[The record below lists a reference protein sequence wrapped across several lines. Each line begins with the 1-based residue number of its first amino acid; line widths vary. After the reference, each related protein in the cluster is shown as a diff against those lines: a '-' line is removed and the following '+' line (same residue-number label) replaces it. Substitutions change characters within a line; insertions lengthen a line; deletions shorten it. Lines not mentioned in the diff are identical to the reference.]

1 MTLIILFLIALAVF
15 VGITAFGL
23 RTYKNRIT
31 EESTPML
38 ADIES
43 SVLYSAKRF
52 GHILVLI
59 IMKYWIK
66 YIHVIVTAGKKIWG
80 KSKEKVQAFGVWEHE
95 HIQSTKAYIK
105 RLRRIAEKLKEEHTE
120 KEGSK

>member
-1 MTLIILFLIALAVF
+1 MTLIILFLIAF
-15 VGITAFGL
+15 ITLIGLTVFGL
-23 RTYKNRIT
+23 RAYKNRMI
-31 EESTPML
+31 EEPAPML

-66 YIHVIVTAGKKIWG
+66 YVHVIVTAGEKIWN
-80 KSKEKVQAFGVWEHE
+80 KSKEKVRAFGVWEHE
-95 HIQSTKAYIK
+95 HIQGVKTYIK
-105 RLRRIAEKLKEEHTE
+105 RLRRIAEKLKEEHAE
-120 KEGSK
+120 K

>member
-1 MTLIILFLIALAVF
+1 MTLIILFLIALVVF
-15 VGITAFGL
+15 VGLITFGL
-23 RTYKNRIT
+23 RAYKNKIT
-31 EESTPML
+31 EYTAPTL

-52 GHILVLI
+52 GHIIVLI
-59 IMKYWIK
+59 VMKYWIK
-66 YIHVIVTAGKKIWG
+66 YVHVIVTAGEKIWS

-105 RLRRIAEKLKEEHTE
+105 RLRRIAEKLKEEHIE
-120 KEGSK
+120 KE